1 MPAQGGRP
9 MFQMDAQH
17 TGLSPYAG
25 PRAPTLLR
33 TYQIPAP
40 TEATHPPI
48 DVQSSAAI
56 GPDGTIYIGSH
67 AGVMVALRDPG
78 SGSALSL
85 VWQFHP
91 AGASSWHTTPAI
103 AQDGTVYAGF
113 STGALSPAARGAF
126 YALRAPTAGATAP
139 QVAWSYDFGPGSG
152 RQTASPIIGPDGTVY
167 AVSGVGTLYA
177 LTPTGALKWSVPTG
191 SNIQAAPALGADG
204 TVYLASTNG
213 NLYAVQPPAGGAG
226 SGSVRWTFDF
236 GQHLGPTPFP
246 TAAGPYPSKQPFG
259 ANGIGTL
266 ASPTIGPDG
275 VIYVGANNS
284 NMYAVTPAGQMKWL
298 YEAEREIAGIAST
311 AALSADGNTLY
322 FGANKGGI
330 YALGSADGKLRWQF
344 KVFGSIDPSPT
355 IDKTGTLYSGSTV
368 GHVFGLNAGSGQQ
381 IFDYNAGGTVWT
393 APGLLPN
400 GTMVV
405 ATRSGKVLL
414 LGNQA

>member
-1 MPAQGGRP
+1 
-9 MFQMDAQH
+9 MFQMNAQH
-17 TGLSPYAG
+17 AGISPYAG
-25 PRAPTLLR
+25 PRAPVLLR

-40 TEATHPPI
+40 TEPTHPPV
-48 DVQSSAAI
+48 DVQSEAAI
-56 GPDGTIYIGSH
+56 APDGTIYIGSH

-78 SGSALSL
+78 SGSDLSL

-126 YALRAPTAGATAP
+126 YALHAPVAGATEP
-139 QVAWSYDFGPGSG
+139 QIAWSYDFGPGSG
-152 RQTASPIIGPDGTVY
+152 RQTSSPIIGPDGAVY
-167 AVSGVGTLYA
+167 AVSGVGKLYA
-177 LTPTGALKWSVPTG
+177 FTPDGALKWSVPTG
-191 SNIQAAPALGADG
+191 PNIQAAPALGADG
-204 TVYLASTNG
+204 TVYLASMNG
-213 NLYAVQPPAGGAG
+213 KLYAVQPPVGGAG
-226 SGSVRWTFDF
+226 NGSIRWTFDF

-284 NMYAVTPAGQMKWL
+284 NMYAITPAGQMKWL

-311 AALSADGNTLY
+311 AALSADGSTLY

-330 YALGSADGKLRWQF
+330 YALGTTDGKLRWQF

-355 IDKTGTLYSGSTV
+355 IDKTGALFSGSTI
-368 GHVFGLNAGSGQQ
+368 GHVFGLDASSGHQ
-381 IFDYNAGGTVWT
+381 IFDYDAGGTVWT

-400 GTMVV
+400 GTMVI
-405 ATRSGKVLL
+405 ATRKGKVML